1 MNKIYLICLFAILY
15 INSNA
20 QKEGN
25 SKIIVHVSDTS
36 KLFKRVKIAFIN
48 MDFIV
53 KGLESDTLKTYPR
66 EFLNEAYLIATA
78 IVNGHDVTLTGIWGS
93 RKLNIFGYSVSPN
106 DYKRVSYY
114 KGSVEWKILRLMAE
128 NIGGDLKFQD

>member
-1 MNKIYLICLFAILY
+1 MNKIYLISLFAILY

>member
-1 MNKIYLICLFAILY
+1 
-15 INSNA
+15 
-20 QKEGN
+20 
-25 SKIIVHVSDTS
+25 
-36 KLFKRVKIAFIN
+36 